1 MKQTIRLTKAELRR
15 LLMNKKTYIMMAIS
29 IFVISLGFIE
39 FIRTLGDSF
48 FNPSRLSTLDN
59 VVFPFSLGT
68 LGGSLIWGIA
78 IILDSDRVVKNRAKD
93 MINAFTDEKRTSLA
107 RIYAYSIIIGIT
119 FLISLLVYLPIC
131 YKRMDYLFSYQAYVI
146 YPLIMVIPGC
156 IMTLFICD
164 GLYKISQNLSVSI
177 FLFLILT
184 IAQFTS
190 LLNNNFFLRWN
201 SPIAPDISDAFGS
214 PAVIRL
220 LLYSRVLLLAGAL
233 FFWNVS
239 CLFIRKYQ
247 YGIFRSF
254 LLRVTRPAA
263 VIIPVGFAAITV
275 IMAMKQPFVDH
286 SPIISFDDSAYLE
299 SFTRSDHEASYA
311 RYKTTLN
318 FNTLLGTVKGVDE
331 CLLTEALD
339 DQITFHL
346 GAGYRIKSMTLD
358 DQPIEYESFYDME
371 DGYNTYFGNKK
382 YIIKNPEKK
391 KGMLKIVYEGYPSLS
406 RSLFYSGG
414 GYQNGDVVGRDYIS
428 LSWQHQGAEYDYLG
442 GPEKELYVNVPKNHI
457 PLIEA
462 NEMKRVKDNDDGT
475 VCWKINYYVGNLFSG
490 SYKADKISYSKRDVY
505 FKYSNKYADT
515 VKAYKLDEA
524 INSVLDYCDNHVGE
538 LDTYDYEDQ
547 PSPDIRIL
555 QTSADSTGGYAG
567 DGAVVMNEHFLSPQT
582 LSDSKAGT
590 NMSEVFMHEI
600 IHLYWGDLGLLL
612 DDDGLWS
619 PEGLTV
625 FTTYRIVKEKYG
637 ELYAKQYYVD
647 KWKEDVKYLNNNFYY
662 RHPEYI
668 DKLPAGYRSA
678 IETNVSS
685 IKRYSLMPLMLLKA
699 EEKLGGE
706 KEMDKVMQEMYSN
719 KMNYVMNDSYFTFQD
734 FLDISG
740 LTEEDLKVE

>member
-29 IFVISLGFIE
+29 IFVISLGYLKFV
-39 FIRTLGDSF
+39 RTLGDSF

-59 VVFPFSLGT
+59 IVFPFSLGT

-78 IILDSDRVVKNRAKD
+78 IILDADRVVRNKARD

-107 RIYAYSIIIGIT
+107 RIYAYSIIVGLT
-119 FLISLLVYLPIC
+119 FLISLLVYLPTC
-131 YKRMDYLFSYQAYVI
+131 YKRMDYLFSYKAYVI

-164 GLYKISQNLSVSI
+164 GLYKISQNMSASI
-177 FLFLILT
+177 FTFLLLT
-184 IAQFTS
+184 IVQFTK
-190 LLNNNFFLRWN
+190 LVVDNFFLRWN
-201 SPIAPDISDAFGS
+201 CPIASSISDAFGS
-214 PAVIRL
+214 PTVIRML
-220 LLYSRVLLLAGAL
+220 IYSRVLLLAGAL

-254 LLRVTRPAA
+254 LLRVSKPAS
-263 VIIPVGFAAITV
+263 VLIPVVFAAITV
-275 IMAMKQPFVDH
+275 LLAAKQPFVDH
-286 SPIISFDDSAYLE
+286 SPIVSYNDDVYMM
-299 SFTRSDHEASYA
+299 SFTKSVNEAEYA

-331 CLLTEALD
+331 CLLTEVLD
-339 DQITFHL
+339 DKITFHL
-346 GAGYRIKSMTLD
+346 GSGYKIKSITLD
-358 DQPIEYESFYDME
+358 DQPVEYESFYDME
-371 DGYNTYFGNKK
+371 DGFYTYFGMKK

-391 KGMLKIVYEGYPSLS
+391 KGMLRIVYGGYPSLS

-414 GYQNGDVVGRDYIS
+414 GYINGEVVSRNYIG
-428 LSWQHQGAEYDYLG
+428 LSWQHQGAVCDNIG
-442 GPEKELYVNVPKNHI
+442 GPEKELYVNVPPNHI

-462 NEMKRVKDNDDGT
+462 DEMTKLKDNGDGT
-475 VCWKINYYVGNLFSG
+475 VCWKGVCYSGNLISG
-490 SYKADKISYSKRDVY
+490 SYKVDEVSYSKRKVF
-505 FKYSNKYADT
+505 FKYCDKYTDT
-515 VKAYKLDEA
+515 VRANKLDEA
-524 INSVLDYCDNHVGE
+524 INSVLDYCDKHVGK
-538 LDTYDYEDQ
+538 LDTNEYEDE
-547 PSPDIRIL
+547 PTPDIRIL
-555 QTSADSTGGYAG
+555 QTSAESPGGYAG
-567 DGAVVMNEHFLSPQT
+567 DGAVVMSEHFLSPQT

-590 NMSEVFMHEI
+590 NMNEVFMHEI

-612 DDDGLWS
+612 EDDGRWS
-619 PEGLTV
+619 AEGLTV
-625 FTTYRIVKEKYG
+625 YTTYRIVKEKYG

-647 KWKEDVKYLNNNFYY
+647 QWKQDVKYLNNNFYY

-678 IETNVSS
+678 IESS
-685 IKRYSLMPLMLLKA
+685 VTDIKKYSLMPLMLLKA

-706 KEMDKVMQEMYSN
+706 EAMDKVLQELYSKN
-719 KMNYVMNDSYFTFQD
+719 IDYRMNDSYCTFQD
-734 FLDISG
+734 FLDTAG